1 MAVTALARRHEI
13 DMPVAAM
20 VAALTLGQVSLPQA
34 IQALLSRPLKQ
45 E

>member
-1 MAVTALARRHEI
+1 
-13 DMPVAAM
+13 M
-20 VAALTLGQVSLPQA
+20 VAALIDGTVDLPHA